1 MRFLKS
7 MALIFVINVYVKAA
21 TVITPRF
28 DQSKSDQVTTLKITT
43 LSTMLADKGIGE
55 WGYAALIEV
64 DGHKILFDTGNKPK
78 TVLQNALDLNIDL
91 SDVEDVFL
99 SHNHSDHTGGLLTLR
114 NHLKQKNPKALSRIH
129 VAEGIFS
136 KRVNAENDMLILKDS
151 LESDGVI
158 FIIHKQQ
165 EALFPGVWVTGPIPR
180 LHDERNWSGNSQI
193 ETPNG
198 PIEDRIPED
207 QSMAINTA
215 KGMVL
220 ISGCGH
226 AGIINTL
233 EYIKA
238 HINEA
243 KLYAAIGGFH
253 LVTANDEHL
262 KWTGEKLK
270 AFGLKKIIGAHCTG
284 INALYALRTQL
295 NLDRSDAVVGAVG
308 DYFDLASGIHPG
320 FIAR

>member
-1 MRFLKS
+1 MKKLILATLAGFV
-7 MALIFVINVYVKAA
+7 ALIFVINVCVKAA

-64 DGHKILFDTGNKPK
+64 DGYKILFDTGNKPK
-78 TVLQNALDLNIDL
+78 TVLENALDLNIDL

-99 SHNHSDHTGGLLTLR
+99 SHNHSDHTGGLLMLR
-114 NHLKQKNPKALSRIH
+114 HHLKQKNSKALSRIH
-129 VAEGIFS
+129 VAEGIFR
-136 KRVNAENDMLILKDS
+136 KRVNTENDMLILKDS

-233 EYIKA
+233 EYI
-238 HINEA
+238 
-243 KLYAAIGGFH
+243 
-253 LVTANDEHL
+253 
-262 KWTGEKLK
+262 
-270 AFGLKKIIGAHCTG
+270 
-284 INALYALRTQL
+284 
-295 NLDRSDAVVGAVG
+295 
-308 DYFDLASGIHPG
+308 
-320 FIAR
+320 